1 MAKVRSLYL
10 GAASLLL
17 AAFVVPQTFVP
28 ARAEQIAA
36 TVNSI
41 VITSSDVAKRVKFL
55 QLRGDRK
62 GNLQQKAKQ
71 ELVDEVL
78 MRQEIIRTGTSVST
92 DDVDAAYERFAKN
105 NKMSSAQLTQIL
117 HARGRRPGTFQGLY
131 RRLHELAQDRRG
143 RFGGSSGRMSNDE
156 FIAKLKANNGQKP
169 AVTEYVIQQVI
180 FVIPDKKRNAISGKR
195 KAEAEAAR
203 KSFPARRRGRRF
215 SPPASRTSGLVEQQ
229 RVLETQFPDEMKA
242 DMAKIPEGGTSKVT
256 LGPDGAEFYAVCKKR
271 QVSDDLA
278 AQVTYETQDLS
289 KAEKEGE
296 NPNSKKYLEELRKQN
311 DITVR

>member
-1 MAKVRSLYL
+1 MAKVRSLYF

-17 AAFVVPQTFVP
+17 AAFAVPQTFQP
-28 ARAEQIAA
+28 AQAEQIAA
-36 TVNSI
+36 TVNTI

-105 NKMSSAQLTQIL
+105 NKMSTDQLTQIL
-117 HARGRRPGTFQGLY
+117 TRAGVGPEHFKAYIGVSMSWPKTV
-131 RRLHELAQDRRG
+131 AA
-143 RFGGSSGRMSNDE
+143 RFGGSSSRMSNDE
-156 FIAKLKANNGQKP
+156 FGAKLKADNGHKP
-169 AVTEYVIQQVI
+169 TVTEYVIQQVI

-195 KAEAEAAR
+195 KAEAEASR
-203 KSFPARRRGRRF
+203 KSFPGCAQAKVFAAGFKDVSVRQ
-215 SPPASRTSGLVEQQ
+215 QQ

-242 DMAKIPEGGTSKVT
+242 EMAKIPEGGTSKVT
-256 LGPDGAEFYAVCKKR
+256 IGPYGAEFYAVCKKR

-311 DITVR
+311 DVTMR

>member
-17 AAFVVPQTFVP
+17 AAFAVPQTFVP
-28 ARAEQIAA
+28 AQAEQIAA
-36 TVNSI
+36 TVNTI
-41 VITSSDVAKRVKFL
+41 VITGSDVAKRVKFL

-117 HARGRRPGTFQGLY
+117 TRAGVGPEHFKAYIGVSMSWPKTVS
-131 RRLHELAQDRRG
+131 A

-156 FIAKLKANNGQKP
+156 FIAKLKADNGKKP
-169 AVTEYVIQQVI
+169 TVTEYVVQQVI

-195 KAEAEAAR
+195 KSEAEAAR
-203 KSFPARRRGRRF
+203 KSFPGCAQAKVFAAGFKDVSVRQ
-215 SPPASRTSGLVEQQ
+215 QQ

-242 DMAKIPEGGTSKVT
+242 EMSKIPEGGTTKVT
-256 LGPDGAEFYAVCKKR
+256 LGPYGAEFYAVCQKR

-311 DITVR
+311 DVTMR

>member
-1 MAKVRSLYL
+1 MAKVRSLYF

-17 AAFVVPQTFVP
+17 AAFAVPQTFVP
-28 ARAEQIAA
+28 AQAEQIAA

-41 VITSSDVAKRVKFL
+41 VITSGDVAKRVRFL

-62 GNLQQKAKQ
+62 GNLTQKAKQ

-105 NKMSSAQLTQIL
+105 NKMSAAQLTQIL
-117 HARGRRPGTFQGLY
+117 TRAGVGPEHFKAYIGVSMSWPKTV
-131 RRLHELAQDRRG
+131 AA
-143 RFGGSSGRMSNDE
+143 RFGGSSSRMSNDE
-156 FIAKLKANNGQKP
+156 FVAKLKENNGQKP
-169 AVTEYVIQQVI
+169 TVTEYVIQQVI
-180 FVIPDKKRNAISGKR
+180 FVIPDKKRNAIAGKR
-195 KAEAEAAR
+195 KAEAEASR
-203 KSFPARRRGRRF
+203 KSFPGCAQAKAFAAGFKDVSVRQ
-215 SPPASRTSGLVEQQ
+215 QQ

-242 DMAKIPEGGTSKVT
+242 EMAKIPEGGTSKVT
-256 LGPDGAEFYAVCKKR
+256 LGAYGAEYYAICKKR

-311 DITVR
+311 DITMR

>member
-1 MAKVRSLYL
+1 MAKVRSLYF

-17 AAFVVPQTFVP
+17 AAFVVPQTFAP

-36 TVNSI
+36 TVNTI
-41 VITSSDVAKRVKFL
+41 VITSGDVAKRVKFL
-55 QLRGDRK
+55 QLRGDTK
-62 GNLQQKAKQ
+62 GNLKQKAKQ

-105 NKMSSAQLTQIL
+105 NKMSTAQLTQIL
-117 HARGRRPGTFQGLY
+117 TRAGVGPEHFKAYIGVSMSWPKTV
-131 RRLHELAQDRRG
+131 AA
-143 RFGGSSGRMSNDE
+143 RFGGGGNRMSNDQ

-169 AVTEYVIQQVI
+169 TVTEYLIQQVI

-195 KAEAEAAR
+195 KAEAEASR
-203 KSFPARRRGRRF
+203 KSFPGCAQAKVFAAGFKDVSVRQ
-215 SPPASRTSGLVEQQ
+215 QQ
-229 RVLETQFPDEMKA
+229 RVLETQFPEEMKA
-242 DMAKIPEGGTSKVT
+242 EMAKIPEGGTSKVT
-256 LGPDGAEFYAVCKKR
+256 LGPYGAEYYAVCKKR

-278 AQVTYETQDLS
+278 AQVTFEAQDLS

-296 NPNSKKYLEELRKQN
+296 NPNAKKYLEELRKQN
-311 DITVR
+311 DITIP

>member
-117 HARGRRPGTFQGLY
+117 TRAGVGPEHFKAYIGVSMSWPKTV
-131 RRLHELAQDRRG
+131 AA

-203 KSFPARRRGRRF
+203 KSFPGCAQAKVFAAGFKDVSVRQ
-215 SPPASRTSGLVEQQ
+215 QQ

-256 LGPDGAEFYAVCKKR
+256 LGPYGAEFYAVCKKR

>member
-1 MAKVRSLYL
+1 MAKVRSLYF

-28 ARAEQIAA
+28 AQAEQIAA

-41 VITSSDVAKRVKFL
+41 VITGGDVAKRVKFL
-55 QLRGDRK
+55 QLRGEK

-92 DDVDAAYERFAKN
+92 EDVEGAYERFGKN
-105 NKMSSAQLTQIL
+105 NRMSAAQLTQLLTRAGVGPEHFKAYIGVSMSWPKTV
-117 HARGRRPGTFQGLY
+117 A
-131 RRLHELAQDRRG
+131 A
-143 RFGGSSGRMSNDE
+143 RFGGNTGGRMTNDE
-156 FIAKLKANNGQKP
+156 FVAKLKENNGKKP
-169 AVTEYVIQQVI
+169 TVTEYVIQQVI

-195 KAEAEAAR
+195 KAEAEASR
-203 KSFPARRRGRRF
+203 KSFPGCAQAKVFAAGFKDVSVRQ
-215 SPPASRTSGLVEQQ
+215 QQ

-242 DMAKIPEGGTSKVT
+242 EMAKLPEGGTTKVT
-256 LGPDGAEFYAVCKKR
+256 MGPYGAEFYALCKKR

-278 AQVTYETQDLS
+278 AQVTFETQDVD
-289 KAEKEGE
+289 KAKKEGD
-296 NPNSKKYLEELRKQN
+296 NPNAKKYLEELRQQN
-311 DITVR
+311 EVTMR

>member
-17 AAFVVPQTFVP
+17 AAFAVPQTFVP
-28 ARAEQIAA
+28 AQAEQIAA
-36 TVNSI
+36 TVNTI
-41 VITSSDVAKRVKFL
+41 VITGSDVAKRVKFL

-117 HARGRRPGTFQGLY
+117 TRAGVGAEHFKAYIGVSMSWPKTVS
-131 RRLHELAQDRRG
+131 A

-156 FIAKLKANNGQKP
+156 FVAKLKADNGKKP
-169 AVTEYVIQQVI
+169 TVTEYVVQQVI
-180 FVIPDKKRNAISGKR
+180 FVIPDKKRNAITGKR
-195 KAEAEAAR
+195 KSEAEAAR
-203 KSFPARRRGRRF
+203 KSFPGCAQAKVFAAGFKDVSVRQ
-215 SPPASRTSGLVEQQ
+215 QQ

-242 DMAKIPEGGTSKVT
+242 DMSNIPVGGTTKVT
-256 LGPDGAEFYAVCKKR
+256 IGPYGAEFYAVCQKR

-311 DITVR
+311 DITMR